1 MKKNKIEEVLVENS
15 ISMDT
20 LKPDSMSA
28 GPDPK
33 SKIEYI
39 TQAIGA
45 MHAMKKDDLTK
56 WFHDAMDL
64 IGKETRELPAHANDA
79 GNKTSLRA
87 KPSYAVGNADAAPND
102 MQPSPLKFNTPGQTM
117 REDVEEM
124 FIGQD
129 LSEEFKEKVSTLFE
143 AAVNL
148 RALTEVAR
156 IEEEYET
163 ALEEAVTEIE
173 ESLQIKLDTYLDYVV
188 ENWMIEN
195 EVAIESSLRNEI
207 TEEFIDGLKN
217 LFAEHYID
225 VPDDKVDVVE
235 SLASKVE
242 ELESKLDD
250 LITENVDLKR
260 VVVGSKKTD
269 LIESFAEDLTLMQSE
284 KFFAL
289 AEGLE
294 FDGDLNRFFK
304 KLSVVKENYFTN
316 KKASYSNIEEETFEQ
331 ENTTKLLSNDPEVNR
346 YAEAISRSVKK

>member
-1 MKKNKIEEVLVENS
+1 MKPMKKNQIDKANTTEEFLDENS
-15 ISMDT
+15 IAMDT
-20 LKPDSMSA
+20 MKPDSMSA

-33 SKIEYI
+33 SKFEYI
-39 TQAIGA
+39 TQTIGA

-56 WFHDAMDL
+56 WFQQAMDL
-64 IGKETRELPAHANDA
+64 IGKETRELPSNANEV
-79 GNKTSLRA
+79 GNKISIRA
-87 KPSYAVGNADAAPND
+87 KPSYAVSNAGASPND
-102 MQPSPLKFNTPGQTM
+102 RYPTPLKFDTPGQTM

-124 FIGQD
+124 FSDQD
-129 LSEEFKEKVSTLFE
+129 LSEEFKDRASTLFE

-156 IEEEYET
+156 LEEEYET

-173 ESLQIKLDTYLDYVV
+173 ESLQNKLDTYLNYVA

-217 LFAEHYID
+217 LFADHYID
-225 VPDDKVDVVE
+225 VPADKVDVVE

-242 ELESKLDD
+242 ELESKLND

-294 FDGDLNRFFK
+294 FDKKILQNYYLTTQKLIGML
-304 KLSVVKENYFTN
+304 KLSLAQSKNN
-316 KKASYSNIEEETFEQ
+316 
-331 ENTTKLLSNDPEVNR
+331 LL
-346 YAEAISRSVKK
+346 